1 MIFRFSFRSSLFIV
15 YQYYTGYWFYFSYF
29 LLYIYSK
36 FETYIHRF
44 CLIIQLCKWVC
55 NEGDK
60 NCIDLDSVLK
70 SIRLVS
76 YFKNTALQI
85 CSMIEGVML
94 TPKQTE
100 LLEKLP
106 DKFTRSE
113 GLEVAVS
120 MNWSTS
126 TYDRFLKKAT
136 GTYLYHE
143 YGNYKKA
150 Q

>member
-1 MIFRFSFRSSLFIV
+1 M
-15 YQYYTGYWFYFSYF
+15 Q
-29 LLYIYSK
+29 
-36 FETYIHRF
+36 
-44 CLIIQLCKWVC
+44 WVC

-60 NCIDLDSVLK
+60 SCIDLDSVLK